1 MTSVSA
7 PPVDFSCL
15 PRAELADDGGRALD
29 AALLVTS
36 DIVGAV
42 GAAVTQ
48 GYAVMPTG
56 GLTSAIGSFDYKKEA
71 VAAFTGVVA
80 IRPKGAV
87 TPELAEPGTPPEQ
100 VQTHQILIDAPKGL
114 ITAGAG
120 LTFNQVN
127 AALAEHVGPTARVL
141 VDLTSVGS
149 AYVGG
154 VVATGA
160 MGPMRMRPSAT
171 LEAVALADGSGA
183 RILAGD
189 DLDQVEGL
197 QGWTGMVSAAVFRF
211 YEVPASEFGL
221 VLPVQGSDVDAVAG
235 LLAYLEPWTRISLP
249 GAGGRLGNSDTVVN
263 GVELVSKDSL
273 EAFVEIAPE
282 PARTKAQGLLQSCEY
297 AGADQLACITGWS
310 EQSIDD
316 VLFSLMDPET
326 ETIGGVMI
334 EYGVGFSSGQEME
347 TFRAIREAAPDMA
360 RTRARVKPEGK
371 LKPWTSSTDVNLA
384 APADTGAI
392 SDILAAYADYRGSI
406 RALARE
412 LAPTGI
418 EVELMAYGHLL
429 PHGIDPHHRVTV
441 FAPEGQEAA
450 LAGARQAV
458 LACKRTLIHDLLH
471 AAERGGG
478 RITGGEKGIPS
489 LVEIARAAGGENR
502 LPAELKNR
510 LARARHAVTT
520 APANFSFRAPAE
532 PEGGGLSRPASSRF
546 HGWCAGCALP
556 PPCPAP
562 AGRMSHV
569 PVRAWGSD
577 MASHGDLLPV
587 PPSHSLLSPQEVVP
601 MSRSQGSAWRG
612 G

>member
-1 MTSVSA
+1 MTSA
-7 PPVDFSCL
+7 AAQQVDFASL
-15 PRAELADDGGRALD
+15 PQAELADDGGRAVD
-29 AALLVTS
+29 AILLVTS

-42 GAAVTQ
+42 AQAVAQ

-56 GLTSAIGSFDYKKEA
+56 GLTSAIGSFDYKKDA
-71 VAAFTGVVA
+71 VGGFKGVVS
-80 IRPKGAV
+80 IRPKGTV
-87 TPELAEPGTPPEQ
+87 TPELAEPGTPPERL
-100 VQTHQILIDAPKGL
+100 QTHQIAIDAATGH
-114 ITAGAG
+114 IAAGAG
-120 LTFNQVN
+120 LTFTQVN
-127 AALAEHVGPTARVL
+127 AALAEHVSPNARVL
-141 VDLTSVGS
+141 VDLTSIGS

-171 LEAVALADGSGA
+171 LAAVVVADGSA
-183 RILAGD
+183 EPRLLTGD

-197 QGWTGMVSAAVFRF
+197 QGWTGMVAAAVFRF

-221 VLPVQGSDVDAVAG
+221 VLPVQGSDVDSVAG
-235 LLAYLEPWTRISLP
+235 LLSYLDPWTRISLP
-249 GAGGRLGNSDTVVN
+249 GAGGRLGNNDTVVN
-263 GVELVSKDSL
+263 GVELVSRDSL
-273 EAFVEIAPE
+273 EAFVAHAPE

-347 TFRAIREAAPDMA
+347 TFRAIREGAPDMA

-371 LKPWTSSTDVNLA
+371 LKPWTTSTDINLA

-392 SDILAAYADYRGSI
+392 SDVLAAYADYRSAI
-406 RALARE
+406 RTLARE
-412 LAPTGI
+412 LAPSGI
-418 EVELMAYGHLL
+418 EVELAAYGHLL

-478 RITGGEKGIPS
+478 RITGGEKGVPS
-489 LVEIARAAGGENR
+489 LVEIARAGGGEQR
-502 LPAELKNR
+502 LPTELKTR
-510 LARARHAVTT
+510 LGRARQAVMA
-520 APANFSFRAPAE
+520 APANFTFRAPAE
-532 PEGGGLSRPASSRF
+532 LK
-546 HGWCAGCALP
+546 
-556 PPCPAP
+556 
-562 AGRMSHV
+562 
-569 PVRAWGSD
+569 
-577 MASHGDLLPV
+577 
-587 PPSHSLLSPQEVVP
+587 
-601 MSRSQGSAWRG
+601 SAE
-612 G
+612 